1 MDRFLNSEFTAI
13 GIIALI
19 IFIVL
24 IWWVKTSNRFN
35 RYKVVID
42 ESKKNVD
49 IALAKRYDTICEMI
63 KVAKSYAKHE
73 SSTFSDVIKLRQNAN
88 IKEFNATI
96 QNQDKEI
103 SKIFALAESYP
114 DLKSSQE
121 FINLQDE
128 ISDENEQLAAAKRI
142 VNNNISIINQE
153 IVSFP
158 KSVVAKSKGL
168 KEMEFLKEQNIDVKK
183 SIKMGVTSKI
193 IMISEVFYCDNVY
206 K

>member
-19 IFIVL
+19 ILIVL

-63 KVAKSYAKHE
+63 KVAKSYARHE
-73 SSTFSDVIKLRQNAN
+73 ASTFSDVIKLRQNAN
-88 IKEFNATI
+88 IKEFNTAI

-103 SKIFALAESYP
+103 SKIFALAEAYP

-168 KEMEFLKEQNIDVKK
+168 KEMEFLKEQNIDVKR
-183 SIKMGVTSKI
+183 SINEFDYDVK
-193 IMISEVFYCDNVY
+193 
-206 K
+206 

>member
-1 MDRFLNSEFTAI
+1 MDRFLNSKFTAI

-19 IFIVL
+19 ILIVI
-24 IWWVKTSNRFN
+24 IWWIKTSNRFN

-73 SSTFSDVIKLRQNAN
+73 SSTFSEVIKLRQKAN
-88 IKEFNATI
+88 IKEFNSAI

-168 KEMEFLKEQNIDVKK
+168 KEMEFLKEQNIDSKRSINEFDYDVK
-183 SIKMGVTSKI
+183 
-193 IMISEVFYCDNVY
+193 
-206 K
+206 

>member
-73 SSTFSDVIKLRQNAN
+73 SSTFSDIIQLRQNAN
-88 IKEFNATI
+88 IKEFNSAI
-96 QNQDKEI
+96 QNQDREI

-168 KEMEFLKEQNIDVKK
+168 KEMEFLKEQNIDSKRSINEFDYDVK
-183 SIKMGVTSKI
+183 
-193 IMISEVFYCDNVY
+193 
-206 K
+206 

>member
-13 GIIALI
+13 GIIALFI
-19 IFIVL
+19 LIVL

-63 KVAKSYAKHE
+63 KVAKSYARHE
-73 SSTFSDVIKLRQNAN
+73 ASTFSDVIKLRQNAN

-103 SKIFALAESYP
+103 SKIFALAEAYP

-168 KEMEFLKEQNIDVKK
+168 KEMEFLKEQNIDVKR
-183 SIKMGVTSKI
+183 SINEFDYDVK
-193 IMISEVFYCDNVY
+193 
-206 K
+206 

>member
-63 KVAKSYAKHE
+63 KVAKSYARHE
-73 SSTFSDVIKLRQNAN
+73 ASTFSDVIKLRQNAN
-88 IKEFNATI
+88 IKEFNSAI
-96 QNQDKEI
+96 QNQDREI

-183 SIKMGVTSKI
+183 SINEFDYDVK
-193 IMISEVFYCDNVY
+193 
-206 K
+206 

>member
-24 IWWVKTSNRFN
+24 IWWIKTSNRFN

-88 IKEFNATI
+88 IKEFNSAI
-96 QNQDKEI
+96 QNQDREI

-168 KEMEFLKEQNIDVKK
+168 KEMEFLKEQNIDSKRSINEFDYDVK
-183 SIKMGVTSKI
+183 
-193 IMISEVFYCDNVY
+193 
-206 K
+206 

>member
-88 IKEFNATI
+88 IKEFNSTI
-96 QNQDKEI
+96 QNQDREI

-168 KEMEFLKEQNIDVKK
+168 KEMEFLKEQNIDVKR
-183 SIKMGVTSKI
+183 SINEFDYDVK
-193 IMISEVFYCDNVY
+193 
-206 K
+206 

>member
-19 IFIVL
+19 ALIVV
-24 IWWVKTSNRFN
+24 IWWIKTSNRFN

-88 IKEFNATI
+88 IKEFNAAI
-96 QNQDKEI
+96 QNQDREI

-168 KEMEFLKEQNIDVKK
+168 KEMEFLKEQNID
-183 SIKMGVTSKI
+183 SKRS
-193 IMISEVFYCDNVY
+193 ISEFDYDV

>member
-1 MDRFLNSEFTAI
+1 MDRFLKLEFTAI

-96 QNQDKEI
+96 QNQDREI
-103 SKIFALAESYP
+103 SKIFALAEAYP

-168 KEMEFLKEQNIDVKK
+168 KEMEFLKEQKIDSKRSINEFDYDVK
-183 SIKMGVTSKI
+183 
-193 IMISEVFYCDNVY
+193 
-206 K
+206 

>member
-63 KVAKSYAKHE
+63 KVAKSYARHE
-73 SSTFSDVIKLRQNAN
+73 RSTFSDVIKLRQNAN
-88 IKEFNATI
+88 IKEFNTAI

-168 KEMEFLKEQNIDVKK
+168 KEMEFLKEQNIDSKRSINEFDYDVK
-183 SIKMGVTSKI
+183 
-193 IMISEVFYCDNVY
+193 
-206 K
+206 

>member
-19 IFIVL
+19 IFLVL

-88 IKEFNATI
+88 IKEFNSAI
-96 QNQDKEI
+96 QNQDREI
-103 SKIFALAESYP
+103 SKIFALAEAYP

-142 VNNNISIINQE
+142 VNNNISVINQE

-168 KEMEFLKEQNIDVKK
+168 KEMEFLKEQNIDVKR
-183 SIKMGVTSKI
+183 SINEFDYDVK
-193 IMISEVFYCDNVY
+193 
-206 K
+206 

>member
-88 IKEFNATI
+88 IKEFNSAI
-96 QNQDKEI
+96 QNQDREI

-183 SIKMGVTSKI
+183 SINEFDYDVK
-193 IMISEVFYCDNVY
+193 
-206 K
+206 

>member
-24 IWWVKTSNRFN
+24 IWWVKQSNRFN

-63 KVAKSYAKHE
+63 KVAKSYARHE
-73 SSTFSDVIKLRQNAN
+73 ASTFSDVIKLRQNAN

-168 KEMEFLKEQNIDVKK
+168 KEMEFLKEQNIDSKRSINEFDYDVK
-183 SIKMGVTSKI
+183 
-193 IMISEVFYCDNVY
+193 
-206 K
+206 

>member
-96 QNQDKEI
+96 QNQDREI
-103 SKIFALAESYP
+103 SKIFALAEAYP

-168 KEMEFLKEQNIDVKK
+168 KEMEFLKEQNIDSKRSINEFDYDVK
-183 SIKMGVTSKI
+183 
-193 IMISEVFYCDNVY
+193 
-206 K
+206 

>member
-19 IFIVL
+19 ILIVL

-73 SSTFSDVIKLRQNAN
+73 SSTFSEVIKLRQNAN
-88 IKEFNATI
+88 IKEFNSAI
-96 QNQDKEI
+96 QNQDREI

-168 KEMEFLKEQNIDVKK
+168 KEMEFLKEQNIDSKRSINEFDYDVK
-183 SIKMGVTSKI
+183 
-193 IMISEVFYCDNVY
+193 
-206 K
+206 

>member
-19 IFIVL
+19 ILIVL

-42 ESKKNVD
+42 ESKKNMD
-49 IALAKRYDTICEMI
+49 IALAKRYYTICEMI
-63 KVAKSYAKHE
+63 KVAKSYARHE
-73 SSTFSDVIKLRQNAN
+73 ASTFSYVIKLRQNAN
-88 IKEFNATI
+88 IKEFNAAI

-168 KEMEFLKEQNIDVKK
+168 KEMEFLKEQNIDSKRSINEFDYDVK
-183 SIKMGVTSKI
+183 
-193 IMISEVFYCDNVY
+193 
-206 K
+206 

>member
-24 IWWVKTSNRFN
+24 IWWIKTSNRFN

-88 IKEFNATI
+88 IKEFNSAI
-96 QNQDKEI
+96 QNQDREI
-103 SKIFALAESYP
+103 SKIFALAEAYP

-168 KEMEFLKEQNIDVKK
+168 KEMEFLKEQNIDSKRSINEFDYDVK
-183 SIKMGVTSKI
+183 
-193 IMISEVFYCDNVY
+193 
-206 K
+206 

>member
-13 GIIALI
+13 GIIASIILI
-19 IFIVL
+19 VV

-63 KVAKSYAKHE
+63 KVAKSYARHE
-73 SSTFSDVIKLRQNAN
+73 TSTFSDVIKLRQNAN
-88 IKEFNATI
+88 IKEFNAAI

-168 KEMEFLKEQNIDVKK
+168 KEMEFLKEQNIDVKR
-183 SIKMGVTSKI
+183 SINEFDYDVK
-193 IMISEVFYCDNVY
+193 
-206 K
+206 

>member
-88 IKEFNATI
+88 IKEFNSAI
-96 QNQDKEI
+96 QNQDREI
-103 SKIFALAESYP
+103 SKIFALAEAYP

-168 KEMEFLKEQNIDVKK
+168 KEMEFLKEQNID
-183 SIKMGVTSKI
+183 SKRS
-193 IMISEVFYCDNVY
+193 ISEFDYDV

>member
-1 MDRFLNSEFTAI
+1 MYRFLNSEFTAI

-88 IKEFNATI
+88 IKEFNSAI
-96 QNQDKEI
+96 QNQDREI

-168 KEMEFLKEQNIDVKK
+168 KEMEFLKEQNIDSKRSINEFDYDVK
-183 SIKMGVTSKI
+183 
-193 IMISEVFYCDNVY
+193 
-206 K
+206 

>member
-88 IKEFNATI
+88 IKEFNAAI
-96 QNQDKEI
+96 QNQNKEI

-168 KEMEFLKEQNIDVKK
+168 KEMEFLKEQNIDSKRSINEFDYDVK
-183 SIKMGVTSKI
+183 
-193 IMISEVFYCDNVY
+193 
-206 K
+206 

>member
-19 IFIVL
+19 IFIVV
-24 IWWVKTSNRFN
+24 IWWIKTSNRFN

-88 IKEFNATI
+88 IKEFNSAI
-96 QNQDKEI
+96 QNQDREI

-121 FINLQDE
+121 FINLQDQ

-168 KEMEFLKEQNIDVKK
+168 KEMEFLKEQNIDSKRSINEFDYDVK
-183 SIKMGVTSKI
+183 
-193 IMISEVFYCDNVY
+193 
-206 K
+206 

>member
-24 IWWVKTSNRFN
+24 IWWIKTSNRFN

-49 IALAKRYDTICEMI
+49 IALAKRYETICEMI

-73 SSTFSDVIKLRQNAN
+73 ASTFSEVIKLRQNAN
-88 IKEFNATI
+88 IKEFNTAI

-168 KEMEFLKEQNIDVKK
+168 KEMEFLKEQNIDSKRSINEFDYDVK
-183 SIKMGVTSKI
+183 
-193 IMISEVFYCDNVY
+193 
-206 K
+206 

>member
-19 IFIVL
+19 ILIVI

-73 SSTFSDVIKLRQNAN
+73 SSTFSEVIKLRQNAN
-88 IKEFNATI
+88 IKEFNTAI
-96 QNQDKEI
+96 QNQDREI

-168 KEMEFLKEQNIDVKK
+168 KEMEFLKEQNIDVKR
-183 SIKMGVTSKI
+183 SINEFDYDVK
-193 IMISEVFYCDNVY
+193 
-206 K
+206 

>member
-73 SSTFSDVIKLRQNAN
+73 SSTFSDIIKLRQNAN
-88 IKEFNATI
+88 IKEFNSAI
-96 QNQDKEI
+96 QNQDREI
-103 SKIFALAESYP
+103 SKIFALAEAYP

-168 KEMEFLKEQNIDVKK
+168 KEMEFLKEQNIDSKRLINEFDYDVK
-183 SIKMGVTSKI
+183 
-193 IMISEVFYCDNVY
+193 
-206 K
+206 

>member
-1 MDRFLNSEFTAI
+1 MDRFLNSEFTVI
-13 GIIALI
+13 GIIVLI

-88 IKEFNATI
+88 IKEFNSTI
-96 QNQDKEI
+96 QNQDREI

-128 ISDENEQLAAAKRI
+128 ISDENEQLSAAKRI

-168 KEMEFLKEQNIDVKK
+168 KEMEFLKEQNIDSKRSINEFYYDVK
-183 SIKMGVTSKI
+183 
-193 IMISEVFYCDNVY
+193 
-206 K
+206 

>member
-24 IWWVKTSNRFN
+24 IWWIKTSNRFN

-63 KVAKSYAKHE
+63 KVAKSYARHE
-73 SSTFSDVIKLRQNAN
+73 ASTFSDVIQLRQNAN
-88 IKEFNATI
+88 IKEFNSAI
-96 QNQDKEI
+96 QNQDREI
-103 SKIFALAESYP
+103 SKIFALAEAYP

-168 KEMEFLKEQNIDVKK
+168 KEMEFLKEQNIDSKRSINEFDYDVK
-183 SIKMGVTSKI
+183 
-193 IMISEVFYCDNVY
+193 
-206 K
+206 

>member
-63 KVAKSYAKHE
+63 KVAKSYARHE
-73 SSTFSDVIKLRQNAN
+73 ASTFSDVIKLRQNAN
-88 IKEFNATI
+88 IKEFNTAI

-183 SIKMGVTSKI
+183 SINEFDYDVK
-193 IMISEVFYCDNVY
+193 
-206 K
+206 

>member
-19 IFIVL
+19 ILIVL

-73 SSTFSDVIKLRQNAN
+73 SSTFSDIIKLRQNAN
-88 IKEFNATI
+88 IKEFNSAI
-96 QNQDKEI
+96 QNQDREI
-103 SKIFALAESYP
+103 SKIFALAEAYP

-168 KEMEFLKEQNIDVKK
+168 KEMELLKEQNIDVKK
-183 SIKMGVTSKI
+183 SINEFDYDVK
-193 IMISEVFYCDNVY
+193 
-206 K
+206 

>member
-19 IFIVL
+19 ILIVL

-88 IKEFNATI
+88 IKEFNSAI
-96 QNQDKEI
+96 QNQDREI

-121 FINLQDE
+121 YINLQDE

-168 KEMEFLKEQNIDVKK
+168 KEMEFLKEQNIDSKRSINEFDYDVK
-183 SIKMGVTSKI
+183 
-193 IMISEVFYCDNVY
+193 
-206 K
+206 

>member
-1 MDRFLNSEFTAI
+1 MDRFLNSEFAAI

-63 KVAKSYAKHE
+63 KVAKSYARHE
-73 SSTFSDVIKLRQNAN
+73 ASTFSDVIKLRQNAN
-88 IKEFNATI
+88 IKEFNTAI

-168 KEMEFLKEQNIDVKK
+168 KEMEFLKEQNIDSKRSINEFDYDVK
-183 SIKMGVTSKI
+183 
-193 IMISEVFYCDNVY
+193 
-206 K
+206 

>member
-63 KVAKSYAKHE
+63 KVSKSYARHE
-73 SSTFSDVIKLRQNAN
+73 ASTFSDVIKLRQNAN

-96 QNQDKEI
+96 QNQDREI
-103 SKIFALAESYP
+103 SKIFALAEAYP

-168 KEMEFLKEQNIDVKK
+168 KEMEFLKEQNIDSKRSINEFDYDVK
-183 SIKMGVTSKI
+183 
-193 IMISEVFYCDNVY
+193 
-206 K
+206 

>member
-19 IFIVL
+19 ILIVI

-73 SSTFSDVIKLRQNAN
+73 SSTFLDIIQLRQNAN
-88 IKEFNATI
+88 IKEFNSAI
-96 QNQDKEI
+96 QNQDREI

-168 KEMEFLKEQNIDVKK
+168 KEMEFLKEQNIDSKRSINEFDYDVK
-183 SIKMGVTSKI
+183 
-193 IMISEVFYCDNVY
+193 
-206 K
+206 

>member
-24 IWWVKTSNRFN
+24 IWWIKTSNRFN

-88 IKEFNATI
+88 IKEFNAAI
-96 QNQDKEI
+96 QNQDREI
-103 SKIFALAESYP
+103 SKIFALAEAYP

-168 KEMEFLKEQNIDVKK
+168 KEMEFLKEQNIDSKRSINEFDYDVK
-183 SIKMGVTSKI
+183 
-193 IMISEVFYCDNVY
+193 
-206 K
+206 

>member
-1 MDRFLNSEFTAI
+1 MDRFLNSEFAAI

-19 IFIVL
+19 ILIVL

-73 SSTFSDVIKLRQNAN
+73 ASTFSDVIQLRQNAN

-168 KEMEFLKEQNIDVKK
+168 KEMEFLKEQNID
-183 SIKMGVTSKI
+183 SKRS
-193 IMISEVFYCDNVY
+193 ISEFDYDV

>member
-24 IWWVKTSNRFN
+24 IWRVKTSNRFN

-73 SSTFSDVIKLRQNAN
+73 SSTFSDIIKLRQNAN
-88 IKEFNATI
+88 IKEFNSAI
-96 QNQDKEI
+96 QNQDREI
-103 SKIFALAESYP
+103 SKIFALAEAYP

-183 SIKMGVTSKI
+183 SINEFDYDVK
-193 IMISEVFYCDNVY
+193 
-206 K
+206 

>member
-73 SSTFSDVIKLRQNAN
+73 RSTFSDVIKLRQNAN
-88 IKEFNATI
+88 IKEFNTAI

-168 KEMEFLKEQNIDVKK
+168 KEMEFLKEQNID
-183 SIKMGVTSKI
+183 SKRS
-193 IMISEVFYCDNVY
+193 ISEFAYDV

>member
-88 IKEFNATI
+88 IKEFNSAI
-96 QNQDKEI
+96 QNQDREI
-103 SKIFALAESYP
+103 SKIFALAEAYP

-183 SIKMGVTSKI
+183 SINEFDYDVK
-193 IMISEVFYCDNVY
+193 
-206 K
+206 

>member
-19 IFIVL
+19 ILIVV

-88 IKEFNATI
+88 IKEFNAAI
-96 QNQDKEI
+96 QNQDREI

-158 KSVVAKSKGL
+158 KSIVAKSKGL
-168 KEMEFLKEQNIDVKK
+168 KEMEFLKEQNID
-183 SIKMGVTSKI
+183 SKRS
-193 IMISEVFYCDNVY
+193 ISEFDYDV

>member
-73 SSTFSDVIKLRQNAN
+73 SSTFSDIIKLRQNAN
-88 IKEFNATI
+88 IKEFNSAI
-96 QNQDKEI
+96 QNQDREI

-168 KEMEFLKEQNIDVKK
+168 KEMEFLKEQNIDSKRSINEFDYDVK
-183 SIKMGVTSKI
+183 
-193 IMISEVFYCDNVY
+193 
-206 K
+206 